1 MFPRICVSAILP
13 APPMR
18 AAPLPPVE
26 MDTAPAA
33 RCPAEIIRPPGRGRP
48 LLPAAIHPAA
58 CCPLDTSPAP
68 GGLLPLDTSPAPAAC
83 CPPGHVARDPRRK
96 QSRPNEIKTCCPFA
110 GGDPRRPLPRPW
122 SPMPAR
128 VLPPAACR
136 DPRRRS
142 WTRNPGRPCGRA
154 CEELPA
160 AWTRRRSCQPSR
172 RAIHPAAILDTSRRP
187 RPRRRSPAACC
198 RIAPTARAAPM
209 AAHGPARDPR
219 PAAPHPWTRGPRAT
233 PRAITRALRAPGC
246 NPYGVAF
253 TAQRAT
259 PARYA
264 SAHPCAPA
272 SRAAC
277 PRAPP
282 HPCARVAPRALS
294 TARVRARPLS
304 RVGTARVIF
313 LSRGRCDPAISL
325 VFFFYFIDF
334 IHP

>member
-1 MFPRICVSAILP
+1 
-13 APPMR
+13 
-18 AAPLPPVE
+18 
-26 MDTAPAA
+26 
-33 RCPAEIIRPPGRGRP
+33 
-48 LLPAAIHPAA
+48 
-58 CCPLDTSPAP
+58 
-68 GGLLPLDTSPAPAAC
+68 
-83 CPPGHVARDPRRK
+83 
-96 QSRPNEIKTCCPFA
+96 
-110 GGDPRRPLPRPW
+110 
-122 SPMPAR
+122 MPAR

-282 HPCARVAPRALS
+282 HPCARVAPRARPP
-294 TARVRARPLS
+294 ARVRARPLP

-325 VFFFYFIDF
+325 VFLFFLLISFTRDVMCEALARVRARIIRNNKKRQSGFDPFPPFLKMKSFDLVFSFLAPREYATKHTAYKDVFRFGFEMIRPA
-334 IHP
+334 IKER